1 MRMRMRVKRSSS
13 GSWERSSFA
22 DMGFVDVCGADDG
35 GQNEGR
41 FRGGVAV
48 DIAQITG
55 GFLAGGCV
63 DGAVVP
69 GAHREGSWCAFAH
82 RPSK

>member
-1 MRMRMRVKRSSS
+1 M
-13 GSWERSSFA
+13 A
-22 DMGFVDVCGADDG
+22 FVDVDVLSGADDG
-35 GQNEGR
+35 GQSEGR

-55 GFLAGGCV
+55 EFLAGGCV

-69 GAHREGSWCAFAH
+69 GAQTEGSWCAFSH